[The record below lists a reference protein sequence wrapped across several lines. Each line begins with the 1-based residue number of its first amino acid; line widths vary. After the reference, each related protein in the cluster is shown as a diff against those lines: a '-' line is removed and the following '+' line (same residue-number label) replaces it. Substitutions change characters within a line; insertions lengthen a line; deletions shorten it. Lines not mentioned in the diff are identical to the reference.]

1 MVVPRTERSRGLIS
15 IEDCANDEREYLALY
30 VLKSNEKLIIVAT
43 TELKLKRFINV
54 QNRQERKKQRLT
66 EWKEKAL
73 HGQFLRE
80 TESTDDGNRWE
91 WLKRGELKRETKSLL
106 CAAQEQALRVNAIK
120 YPIDKTSNTPLC
132 RLCNGKKE
140 SITHIV
146 SACSILAKWQYR
158 KCHDKVGT
166 YVH

>member
-1 MVVPRTERSRGLIS
+1 MDKRESEGNGLKNKKDYHHVWWAISEIKRCVVVPRTERSRGLIS

-30 VLKSNEKLIIVAT
+30 VLKSNEELIIAAT

-80 TESTDDGNRWE
+80 TESTEGGNRWE

-106 CAAQEQALRVNAIK
+106 CAAQEQAL
-120 YPIDKTSNTPLC
+120 
-132 RLCNGKKE
+132 
-140 SITHIV
+140 
-146 SACSILAKWQYR
+146 
-158 KCHDKVGT
+158 
-166 YVH
+166 